1 LKVISPV
8 KNLTEGGMTMTD
20 LLILGIVLYIIS
32 GGVPRILVRIVRV
45 FEFLLYK
52 EIEAQKMEKENN

>member
-1 LKVISPV
+1 
-8 KNLTEGGMTMTD
+8 MTMTD